1 MAARWRKM
9 DNKTLT
15 IAVLAMAVVG
25 LAGATAYYQH
35 QSTQT
40 LEALQVNAPAQM
52 DAKAQA
58 AASGAEKNKPI
69 LIFDYCIA
77 EGNEIDDLALTRIR
91 ASVLEIGANSKP
103 EDESYKVAKEWLEE
117 TVVPIEAVKSDA
129 NPDMAESIKTCNLYR
144 NRGSLFVSTRN
155 FNLQITGHY

>member
-58 AASGAEKNKPI
+58 AASGAEKNGY
-69 LIFDYCIA
+69 LHSELRMQIA
-77 EGNEIDDLALTRIR
+77 KRYSSNIRQGLRYDVYGTNQETCRAASGGTRR
-91 ASVLEIGANSKP
+91 A
-103 EDESYKVAKEWLEE
+103 AKE
-117 TVVPIEAVKSDA
+117 VQ
-129 NPDMAESIKTCNLYR
+129 R
-144 NRGSLFVSTRN
+144 
-155 FNLQITGHY
+155 

>member
-91 ASVLEIGANSKP
+91 KP
-103 EDESYKVAKEWLEE
+103 DDESYKVAKEWLEE
-117 TVVPIEAVKSDA
+117 TVVPIEAVKWDA